1 MDGSNVTMLIGG
13 RGDGDGGGDDGGF
26 EQAAARIHRLLTAP
40 GPVVGGA
47 LGSPLTG
54 SETEGESMDKDRAGV
69 VVYWRP
75 GCVYCMKLRLRLR
88 FTRLKYTKVNI
99 WRDRDA
105 AAFVR
110 SVADGNET
118 VPTVTV
124 GGEAMVNPSK
134 RQLMAAV
141 ERYAPHL
148 LVG

>member
-1 MDGSNVTMLIGG
+1 M
-13 RGDGDGGGDDGGF
+13 
-26 EQAAARIHRLLTAP
+26 A
-40 GPVVGGA
+40 
-47 LGSPLTG
+47 
-54 SETEGESMDKDRAGV
+54 KDRAGV

-141 ERYAPHL
+141 EQYAPHL
-148 LVG
+148 LAG